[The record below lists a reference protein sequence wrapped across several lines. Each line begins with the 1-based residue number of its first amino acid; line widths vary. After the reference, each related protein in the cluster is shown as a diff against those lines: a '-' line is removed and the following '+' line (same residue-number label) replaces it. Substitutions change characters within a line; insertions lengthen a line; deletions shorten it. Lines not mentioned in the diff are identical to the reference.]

1 MMTEE
6 FKWSIQDVENL
17 LKGTKHLIESIKHS
31 SYNNNELLLRK
42 PFFICN
48 ILLEAI
54 VEEQSSANDEQQQQS
69 LTTTTMAAGA
79 AATTTTTTTTPSST
93 WKEIIGNLRL
103 LLNQSLMYNYDSND
117 DTEASLY
124 FSKNIHLDIGVKK
137 DDIIGRNNT
146 LGEMIKWFP
155 DMALEEIRKNVN
167 FATFL
172 VENVPP
178 TDDHP
183 DVELSR
189 DNKKRVLTW
198 FSYNHRS
205 INKKRTATRLKPY
218 DSNTKPA
225 EL

>member
-42 PFFICN
+42 PFFIRN
-48 ILLEAI
+48 LLLEAI
-54 VEEQSSANDEQQQQS
+54 VEEQSSANDEQQQS
-69 LTTTTMAAGA
+69 STTTTMATGA
-79 AATTTTTTTTPSST
+79 VATTTTTTTTTTPSST
-93 WKEIIGNLRL
+93 WKEIIGNLRW

-155 DMALEEIRKNVN
+155 ELALEEIRKNVN

-183 DVELSR
+183 DVELTTR
-189 DNKKRVLTW
+189 DNKKE
-198 FSYNHRS
+198 F
-205 INKKRTATRLKPY
+205 
-218 DSNTKPA
+218 
-225 EL
+225 